1 MVQLALSTEPPLVL
15 TDKEGIPVLRPG
27 QLADDAIRKAREQ
40 RVARAWPS
48 PRGDAALATEAT
60 RLAQLSRSLDR
71 TEGLTHGYEAA
82 RTARHPRREATQGAA
97 AGGGEQGSEVRRHAC
112 EHP

>member
-60 RLAQLSRSLDR
+60 RLAQEKAKQLASNRENVERRYRSKFANANESQLWE
-71 TEGLTHGYEAA
+71 TVPL
-82 RTARHPRREATQGAA
+82 RRWYG
-97 AGGGEQGSEVRRHAC
+97 
-112 EHP
+112 